1 MPGGRRRNEGNGD
14 ALDFLEHQDNAL
26 LGLFT
31 QLDESTGPAVKARY
45 DHGNQAKRLI
55 RRLALRE
62 AAKADVVRVLADV
75 GAFDPLRKHL
85 TGAVEERRNAINALA
100 RMGRGVRPLD
110 LNKTQDLDGGIDD
123 VRGVIG
129 PEIAWELAEG
139 ITALGRSLSEEQRAS
154 LHDARY
160 LRRHAP
166 TSLDP
171 SGFRPHER
179 IRVIGWALTAWDHL
193 RDRPRPVK
201 GARVE

>member
-1 MPGGRRRNEGNGD
+1 MPGGHRRNEGNSD
-14 ALDFLEHQDNAL
+14 ALDVLEHQDSAL
-26 LGLFT
+26 QGLFI

-55 RRLALRE
+55 RRVALRE
-62 AAKADVVRVLADV
+62 AAKADVVRVLAEIP
-75 GAFDPLRKHL
+75 ALDPLRERVA
-85 TGAVEERRNAINALA
+85 GALEDRREAINVLA

-110 LNKTQDLDGGIDD
+110 LNKTQDLDGAIDD
-123 VRGVIG
+123 LRSVIG

-139 ITALGRSLSEEQRAS
+139 IAALRGSLSTEQRAS
-154 LHDARY
+154 LHDDHY
-160 LRRHAP
+160 VRRHAP
-166 TSLDP
+166 TTLDP
-171 SGFRPHER
+171 SGFRPYER